1 MAEQQDEVHDVSRFE
16 GKVVLVTG
24 AASGIGKA
32 TATRFATEGASVACL
47 DVNVIGAEAT
57 CISIHG
63 GGGQARWYRCDV
75 TDASEV
81 ERVVATVVDE
91 LGPPNVCCN
100 VAGIGRF
107 ARSEEQPVEEFRT
120 IIEVN
125 LVGTFAMSRACLPHL
140 LGNGGCIVNVSS
152 SPGTMGQPYSAAYC
166 SSKGGV
172 TMLTKAMAVEFN
184 RRGVRVNA
192 VAPAGIDTPLTKEFG
207 FVEGTDPQEYLK
219 MFPPT
224 GKMAA
229 PEEVAA
235 LIAFLAS
242 DEAGYLSGAVVPI
255 DMGVTA

>member
-1 MAEQQDEVHDVSRFE
+1 MNRFE
-16 GKVVLVTG
+16 GKVVIVTG

-32 TATRFATEGASVACL
+32 TAMRFAAEGASVACL
-47 DVNVIGAEAT
+47 DVNIIGAEAT
-57 CISIHG
+57 GIAIHADG
-63 GGGQARWYRCDV
+63 GVARWYGCDV
-75 TDASEV
+75 TDSSGV
-81 ERVVATVVDE
+81 DRVVATIAQE
-91 LGPPNVCCN
+91 MGAPAVCCN

-140 LGNGGCIVNVSS
+140 LENEGCIVNVSS
-152 SPGTMGQPYSAAYC
+152 SAGIMGQPYSAAYC

-184 RRGVRVNA
+184 KRGVRVNA

-207 FVEGTDPQEYLK
+207 FVEGSDPKEYLK